1 MRGGTITNISRHCL
15 VDSVSIRII
24 AVLLREYATAAECL
38 GMAFEG

>member
-15 VDSVSIRII
+15 VDGVRII

-38 GMAFEG
+38 GVAFDG